1 MGRTKS
7 VCLTGEENM
16 LKVFLA
22 EDEFII
28 REGIKNNIDWQ
39 AYGYEFCGEAS
50 DGELAFPLIQKTRP
64 DILIT
69 DIKMPFVDGLA
80 LSRLVKKELPETE
93 IIILSGYEE
102 FDYAKEAI
110 QIGVARYLLK
120 PINGETLLQEIDSV
134 AEIILGKQKEKEI
147 REKYQKEMEE
157 NSLRDQMDLFQH
169 LVTGDC
175 SMEELLSVA
184 DKLDLKIMAPWY
196 SIVLLKIQ
204 SMKHDYEEYSGS
216 IVAVDERIVKLAE
229 PEHVL
234 IFDRALEG
242 RAFLFKADS
251 EEELLAYQKEYLGDV
266 KEVLS
271 GYANLRYFGGIGTP
285 VNRLREIPASFED
298 ASHAFAH
305 RYLVAESCILDSS
318 LLMQEGAAEHE
329 DFRISAVNPEQID
342 RAKMQEFLRTGDLD
356 EVVYFVDEF
365 FGKLDGGAMKSRIF
379 RQYITMDAYFS
390 IVDFLKGLG
399 LQKDEIE
406 APDQDGS
413 ILQDEKS
420 AMDYIVRIMNK
431 ALVLREKKASSRYED
446 VVSEVIH
453 YIEDNYAQE
462 ELSLNLLASHVNF
475 SPNHLSMIF
484 SQQTGQTLI
493 RYLTDYRMNRAK
505 ELLRC
510 SSKKSSV
517 ISMEV
522 GYKDPHYFSYLFK
535 KTQGMTPTQYRGGR
549 AAEGED
555 L

>member
-1 MGRTKS
+1 
-7 VCLTGEENM
+7 M

-216 IVAVDERIVKLAE
+216 IVVVDERIVKLAE

-390 IVDFLKGLG
+390 IADFLKGLG

-406 APDQDGS
+406 APDQDSS

-420 AMDYIVRIMNK
+420 AMDYIVRIMDK
-431 ALVLREKKASSRYED
+431 ALVLREKRASSRYED

>member
-1 MGRTKS
+1 
-7 VCLTGEENM
+7 M

-39 AYGYEFCGEAS
+39 AHGYEFCGEAS

-406 APDQDGS
+406 APDQDSS

>member
-1 MGRTKS
+1 
-7 VCLTGEENM
+7 M

-157 NSLRDQMDLFQH
+157 NFLRDQMDLFQH

-216 IVAVDERIVKLAE
+216 IVVVDERIVKLAK

-318 LLMQEGAAEHE
+318 LLMQEGAAEQE

-342 RAKMQEFLRTGDLD
+342 RTKMQEFLRTGDLD

-406 APDQDGS
+406 APDQDSS

-420 AMDYIVRIMNK
+420 AMDYIVRIMEK

>member
-1 MGRTKS
+1 
-7 VCLTGEENM
+7 M

-365 FGKLDGGAMKSRIF
+365 FGKLDGGTMKSRIC